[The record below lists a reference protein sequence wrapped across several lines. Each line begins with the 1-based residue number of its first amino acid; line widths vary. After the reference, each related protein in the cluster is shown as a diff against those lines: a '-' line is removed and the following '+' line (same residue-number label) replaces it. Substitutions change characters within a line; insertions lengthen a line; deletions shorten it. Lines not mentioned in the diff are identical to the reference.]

1 MKPIDPRLFSA
12 TKATSWLIASLVASA
27 LTGVGLTVGLAYQLA
42 TFVVGVFIEG
52 VPLSQAYQSL
62 SFALL
67 LGLLRAGV
75 HFGQEAIASVA
86 TRRIKS
92 DLRRNGIVSVLG
104 VPGSNSGEWSYLL
117 GPGLDS
123 LDVYFSKYLPQLVYT
138 ALVTPLFITLL
149 FFIDLTSA
157 LVLFFTI
164 PLIPI
169 FMVLIGLVTK
179 EAQDRQLNSLTR
191 LNQHFLEVLRGM
203 NTLRI
208 FNRVDRQAEI
218 LAELSQEQRS
228 KTMRVLRISFLSG
241 FALELAASLSV
252 ALMAVTIGVRL
263 IDGELSLLTGLFVL
277 LVAPEAYLPLRQVG
291 AQFHAAQEAVS
302 VSGRILDQLQTPT
315 PKPEPA
321 IEIAE
326 GITVLVGPSGSGKS
340 TILRSLSDRGGYQ
353 PQSPTFIRGTVR
365 ENIVMGSDLDPDA
378 YTQVKQACR
387 ISELSDDYL
396 LAENSSLSGG
406 QMQRVNLARAMY
418 KAMQTN
424 KVLVLD
430 EPLSQ
435 LDPKLVTAIAN
446 EFSALRATG
455 FKIVAATHQAEII
468 DLADREVRLG

>member
-12 TKATSWLIASLVASA
+12 TKATSWLIASLVALA

-42 TFVVGVFIEG
+42 TFVVSVFIEG

-62 SFALL
+62 GFAFL
-67 LGLLRAGV
+67 LGLLRAGI
-75 HFGQEAIASVA
+75 HFGQEAIASIA

-92 DLRRNGIVSVLG
+92 DLRRNGIVSVLA

-157 LVLFFTI
+157 LVLVFTI

-218 LAELSQEQRS
+218 LAELSQEHRS

-302 VSGRILDQLQTPT
+302 VSGRILDQLETPT
-315 PKPEPA
+315 SKPEPS

-340 TILRSLSDRGGYQ
+340 TILRSLSERGGYQ
-353 PQSPTFIRGTVR
+353 PQSPMFIRGTVR
-365 ENIVMGSDLDPDA
+365 ENILMGSELDPDA
-378 YTQVKQACR
+378 YAQVKQACR

-396 LAENSSLSGG
+396 LTESSSLSGG

-424 KVLVLD
+424 KVLILD

-435 LDPKLVTAIAN
+435 LDPKLVTEIGS
-446 EFSALRATG
+446 ELSALRATG

-468 DLADREVRLG
+468 GLADREVRLG

>member
-1 MKPIDPRLFSA
+1 MKPIDPRLLSA
-12 TKATSWLIASLVASA
+12 SKATSWLIASLVALA
-27 LTGVGLTVGLAYQLA
+27 LTGVGLTVALAYQLA
-42 TFVVGVFIEG
+42 TFVVSVFIEG
-52 VPLSQAYQSL
+52 VPLVQAYQSL
-62 SFALL
+62 GVALL
-67 LGLLRAGV
+67 LGFLRAAV

-86 TRRIKS
+86 ARRIKS
-92 DLRRNGIVSVLG
+92 DLRRKGILSV
-104 VPGSNSGEWSYLL
+104 VTMPGSSSGEWSYLL

-123 LDVYFSKYLPQLVYT
+123 LDIYFSKYLPQLVYA

-149 FFIDLTSA
+149 FFVDLTSA
-157 LVLFFTI
+157 LVLVFTI

-218 LAELSQEQRS
+218 LSELSQEHRS

-263 IDGELSLLTGLFVL
+263 IDGELTLLTGLFVL

-302 VSGRILDQLQTPT
+302 VSGRILDQLETPSANIA
-315 PKPEPA
+315 PA
-321 IEIAE
+321 IEIVE
-326 GITVLVGPSGSGKS
+326 GLTVLVGPSGSGKS

-353 PQSPTFIRGTVR
+353 PQSPLFIRGSVR
-365 ENIVMGSDLDPDA
+365 ENILMGEDFDPGTYA
-378 YTQVKQACR
+378 QTKRLCR
-387 ISELSDDYL
+387 ISDLEDDYL
-396 LAENSSLSGG
+396 LTESSSLSGG
-406 QMQRVNLARAMY
+406 QLQRVNLARAIY
-418 KAMQTN
+418 KAKRTN

-435 LDPKLVTAIAN
+435 LDPKLVAEVAGEI
-446 EFSALRATG
+446 SALRSAG
-455 FKIVAATHQAEII
+455 FKILVASHQAEII
-468 DLADREVRLG
+468 ELADREVRLG